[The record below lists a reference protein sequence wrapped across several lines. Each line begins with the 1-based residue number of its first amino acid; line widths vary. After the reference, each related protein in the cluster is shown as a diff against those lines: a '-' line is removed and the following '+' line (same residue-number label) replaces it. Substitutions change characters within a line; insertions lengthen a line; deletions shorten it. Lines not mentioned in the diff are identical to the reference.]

1 MNKLS
6 KDQLR
11 DYIASEIKRINAWD
25 DVPESQKAPR
35 RVYVASVQKFAD
47 GHFDE
52 LMASRTHICVPED
65 FFHKLPH
72 LRGSRWDMG
81 ARLLNSMDE
90 EHAAGVVADR
100 LAESLSHEND
110 PQVMAD
116 RMQLNTIATIL
127 RANNGSS
134 LAANLYSPITGLNIE
149 AMKKLTSAEASDLIN
164 ALKNEA

>member
-35 RVYVASVQKFAD
+35 RVYVTSVQKFAD

-72 LRGSRWDMG
+72 LRGS
-81 ARLLNSMDE
+81 
-90 EHAAGVVADR
+90 
-100 LAESLSHEND
+100 
-110 PQVMAD
+110 
-116 RMQLNTIATIL
+116 
-127 RANNGSS
+127 S

-149 AMKKLTSAEASDLIN
+149 AMKKLTRAEARDLIN